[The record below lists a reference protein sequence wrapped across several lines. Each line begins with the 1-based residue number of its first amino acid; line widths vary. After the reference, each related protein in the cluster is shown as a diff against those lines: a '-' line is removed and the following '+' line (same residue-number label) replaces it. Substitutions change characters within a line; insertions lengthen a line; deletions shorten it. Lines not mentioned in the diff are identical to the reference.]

1 MKLEGPATCP
11 GCGKDHD
18 VSFDLDKLKGEPV
31 NIAEPKVIHDEK
43 PTEVEKPK
51 PELKIKTVSPQDE
64 PFYKCKNGNCG
75 KGAHPNPNYK
85 VIPKEKCE
93 NCGTLNGQKV
103 CKNCGNKDEEN
114 FNTLDEDELTE
125 LGIPSPKEEEHDHE
139 HED

>member
-1 MKLEGPATCP
+1 MKLQGPATCP

-18 VSFDLDKLKGEPV
+18 VSFDLDKLKEDPIEV
-31 NIAEPKVIHDEK
+31 LT
-43 PTEVEKPK
+43 PTIKTDKITTTNQEIK
-51 PELKIKTVSPQDE
+51 PEIKIKTVSPQDE

-85 VIPKEKCE
+85 IIPKEKCE

-103 CKNCGNKDEEN
+103 CKNCGNKDEDN
-114 FNTLDEDELTE
+114 FNTLDQDELND
-125 LGIPSPKEEEHDHE
+125 LGIPLPKEEEHDHD